1 MDTEQ
6 RQVLRGFLANLDT
19 IPPLIFTFQYNPS
32 AVSDNKTVT
41 YSKKAGNFADRAA
54 TSKKAGNYADRAPAI
69 AGNIPNRVYTGG
81 PRTISFDLK
90 LHGLEQ
96 GTNPLNPTAIDNG
109 ISTEL
114 AKLRSF
120 LYPKADAWG
129 ALGGIPDSSTEGT
142 RVPSPP
148 TCYFGFGT
156 KILEC
161 IVTDIKITETQFNS
175 ALAPVR
181 ADVSVTLEVIEDD
194 GNALY
199 QLDKQRRNLL
209 AALGLQNIRVF

>member
-6 RQVLRGFLANLDT
+6 NQVLRGFLANIDML
-19 IPPLIFTFQYNPS
+19 PPLIVTFQYNPTS
-32 AVSDNKTVT
+32 VSDTKTV
-41 YSKKAGNFADRAA
+41 
-54 TSKKAGNYADRAPAI
+54 NYADRTATLSGNAP
-69 AGNIPNRVYTGG
+69 GKVYTGG
-81 PRTISFDLK
+81 GHRTITFDLK

-96 GTNPLNPTAIDNG
+96 GTNALNPGPVDNG

-129 ALGGIPDSSTEGT
+129 TLSGLLGISTSGK
-142 RVPSPP
+142 RLAAPP

-161 IVTDIKITETQFNS
+161 VVTDIKVTETQFNS

-181 ADVSVTLEVIEDD
+181 ADVTVTLDVIEDD

-199 QLDKQRRNLL
+199 QRDKQARNIL
-209 AALGLQNIRVF
+209 AALGLQSIRSF

>member
-1 MDTEQ
+1 MGTEQ
-6 RQVLRGFLANLDT
+6 SLVLRGFLANIDM
-19 IPPLIFTFQYNPS
+19 IPPLILTFQYNPTS
-32 AVSDNKTVT
+32 VSDNKTAN
-41 YSKKAGNFADRAA
+41 YADRAA
-54 TSKKAGNYADRAPAI
+54 TLSGNAP
-69 AGNIPNRVYTGG
+69 GKVYTGG
-81 PRTISFDLK
+81 GHRTITFSLK

-96 GTNPLNPTAIDNG
+96 GTNALNPTPIDNG

-120 LYPKADAWG
+120 LYPMADAW
-129 ALGGIPDSSTEGT
+129 ASVSSLLGGSSAGK
-142 RVPSPP
+142 RLASPP

-161 IVTDIKITETQFNS
+161 VVTNIQITETQFNS

-181 ADVSVTLEVIEDD
+181 ADVTVTLDVIEDD
-194 GNALY
+194 SNALY
-199 QLDKQRRNLL
+199 QIDEQHRNLL

>member
-1 MDTEQ
+1 MGTEENL
-6 RQVLRGFLANLDT
+6 VLRGFLANIDM
-19 IPPLIFTFQYNPS
+19 IPPLILTFQFNPTT
-32 AVSDNKTVT
+32 VTDNKAV
-41 YSKKAGNFADRAA
+41 NFADRAA
-54 TSKKAGNYADRAPAI
+54 TLSGNAP
-69 AGNIPNRVYTGG
+69 GKVYTGG
-81 PRTISFDLK
+81 GHRTISFGLK

-96 GTNPLNPTAIDNG
+96 GSNVLNPSAIDNG

-129 ALGGIPDSSTEGT
+129 TLSGLLGGSSSGK
-142 RVPSPP
+142 RLAAPP
-148 TCYFGFGT
+148 TCFFGFGT

-161 IVTDIKITETQFNS
+161 VVTAVQITETQFNS

-181 ADVSVTLEVIEDD
+181 AEATVTLEVIEDD
-194 GNALY
+194 SNALY
-199 QLDKQRRNLL
+199 QLDKQHRNLL